1 MINIFSKRYKKMISG
16 TLTTIYKKI
25 EEAGPNGVRK
35 TELIKEFG
43 KNSSKQLE
51 ELLSQGLIHSIK
63 VRNSTIYLTK
73 ENYDNYNI
81 IQESSKTKKENLLNE
96 LRDMISLQNNRI
108 DSIFNM
114 LEDRTKDIYDN
125 INIINNKLN
134 NNSIHDILNTIDS
147 LKNNNTSL
155 VTRLNTLEENLNKIS
170 KDYMI
175 NNESVKS
182 KIDNLS
188 SMLETLRNNINNIA
202 VLESKVNDNSNRVS
216 NEISIITRSLNDIQT
231 RLLKHDKGINEIQN
245 AYTSLK
251 PLIEKKADIEMLTH
265 IENNIKNI
273 TSNMNNELKEERVK
287 IENISKLLSI
297 IEQNIKRIEENLT
310 KKTNNDS
317 FIKIESTITELMNN
331 LNDIKSSIDSLKNN
345 NTSLVTR
352 LNTLEE
358 NLNKISKD
366 YMINNESVKS
376 KIDNLSS
383 MLETLRNN
391 INNIAVLESKVNDN
405 TKKIG
410 ILNNTLNALNE
421 IKKDAE
427 ESNINTKLSNM
438 ESIIAK
444 LSNDINNVK
453 AELHNSISSIYMQLE
468 DVKSNSKE
476 EELSLEQFKMEFDRA
491 IAESSNS
498 IGWIELAD
506 IRKKILAKYKISKNT
521 FYSLVSALLDISP
534 ELYEISSGG
543 KEGVVIR
550 GLVHGFIRR
559 I

>member
-1 MINIFSKRYKKMISG
+1 
-16 TLTTIYKKI
+16 
-25 EEAGPNGVRK
+25 
-35 TELIKEFG
+35 
-43 KNSSKQLE
+43 
-51 ELLSQGLIHSIK
+51 
-63 VRNSTIYLTK
+63 
-73 ENYDNYNI
+73 
-81 IQESSKTKKENLLNE
+81 
-96 LRDMISLQNNRI
+96 
-108 DSIFNM
+108 
-114 LEDRTKDIYDN
+114 
-125 INIINNKLN
+125 
-134 NNSIHDILNTIDS
+134 
-147 LKNNNTSL
+147 
-155 VTRLNTLEENLNKIS
+155 
-170 KDYMI
+170 
-175 NNESVKS
+175 
-182 KIDNLS
+182 
-188 SMLETLRNNINNIA
+188 
-202 VLESKVNDNSNRVS
+202 
-216 NEISIITRSLNDIQT
+216 
-231 RLLKHDKGINEIQN
+231 
-245 AYTSLK
+245 
-251 PLIEKKADIEMLTH
+251 
-265 IENNIKNI
+265 
-273 TSNMNNELKEERVK
+273 
-287 IENISKLLSI
+287 
-297 IEQNIKRIEENLT
+297 
-310 KKTNNDS
+310 
-317 FIKIESTITELMNN
+317 
-331 LNDIKSSIDSLKNN
+331 
-345 NTSLVTR
+345 LVTR

-453 AELHNSISSIYMQLE
+453 AELHNRISSIYMQLE

>member
-1 MINIFSKRYKKMISG
+1 
-16 TLTTIYKKI
+16 
-25 EEAGPNGVRK
+25 
-35 TELIKEFG
+35 
-43 KNSSKQLE
+43 
-51 ELLSQGLIHSIK
+51 
-63 VRNSTIYLTK
+63 
-73 ENYDNYNI
+73 
-81 IQESSKTKKENLLNE
+81 
-96 LRDMISLQNNRI
+96 
-108 DSIFNM
+108 
-114 LEDRTKDIYDN
+114 
-125 INIINNKLN
+125 
-134 NNSIHDILNTIDS
+134 
-147 LKNNNTSL
+147 
-155 VTRLNTLEENLNKIS
+155 
-170 KDYMI
+170 
-175 NNESVKS
+175 
-182 KIDNLS
+182 
-188 SMLETLRNNINNIA
+188 
-202 VLESKVNDNSNRVS
+202 
-216 NEISIITRSLNDIQT
+216 
-231 RLLKHDKGINEIQN
+231 
-245 AYTSLK
+245 
-251 PLIEKKADIEMLTH
+251 
-265 IENNIKNI
+265 
-273 TSNMNNELKEERVK
+273 
-287 IENISKLLSI
+287 
-297 IEQNIKRIEENLT
+297 
-310 KKTNNDS
+310 
-317 FIKIESTITELMNN
+317 
-331 LNDIKSSIDSLKNN
+331 
-345 NTSLVTR
+345 
-352 LNTLEE
+352 
-358 NLNKISKD
+358 
-366 YMINNESVKS
+366 
-376 KIDNLSS
+376 

-453 AELHNSISSIYMQLE
+453 DELHNRISSIYMQLE